1 MTQRGKG
8 GGGKHEAL
16 QVDFTQ
22 ARFMTRCNVLV
33 LNRMAQTSEV
43 CVKKKKVWWRAG
55 AGWRR
60 LTVLFEVRTRGGRGN
75 ERGRCWRRE
84 EVSQLSWLAC

>member
-43 CVKKKKVWWRAG
+43 CVKKKSMVEGRS
-55 AGWRR
+55 R
-60 LTVLFEVRTRGGRGN
+60 LAEADGVVRG
-75 ERGRCWRRE
+75 ED
-84 EVSQLSWLAC
+84 

>member
-43 CVKKKKVWWRAG
+43 CVQKKKY
-55 AGWRR
+55 
-60 LTVLFEVRTRGGRGN
+60 GGGQ
-75 ERGRCWRRE
+75 EQVGGG
-84 EVSQLSWLAC
+84 

>member
-22 ARFMTRCNVLV
+22 ARFMTRCNMLV

-60 LTVLFEVRTRGGRGN
+60 LMVLFEVRGMRGAVAGGGR
-75 ERGRCWRRE
+75 R
-84 EVSQLSWLAC
+84 